1 MPQTMIRRQ
10 ARMNAAGLPD
20 AFVTFVAIWSKIRA
34 NLFDFLFFD
43 FIFMIFLNTSR
54 KTQAN

>member
-1 MPQTMIRRQ
+1 MIRRQ